1 VVTEDQVFQQE
12 LFAKLSAHRH
22 CLSLVAQAFAVAAS
36 SDGSTQQSRQLL
48 PDLRLLLLQQ
58 RQHLVFV
65 APPEAPPAVAKRIN
79 AAALQGYEE
88 ACALVLRHIGDS

>member
-1 VVTEDQVFQQE
+1 
-12 LFAKLSAHRH
+12 
-22 CLSLVAQAFAVAAS
+22 
-36 SDGSTQQSRQLL
+36 
-48 PDLRLLLLQQ
+48 LQQ